1 MGNERDDIRK
11 IYTAA
16 IDAVNPRRAVL
27 DHLRIRGDSLIVYS
41 GGDMVRELDFA
52 RFRHVYVLG
61 AGKATALMAKAVE
74 ELLGSRITAGCI
86 SVKYGYTAPLTRVE
100 TIEAAHPVPDEKGTM
115 AAERILEMAA
125 GAGKEDLVISLISGG
140 GSALLPLP
148 APPVTLEEKRATT
161 NLLLKSGASIHE
173 TNAVRKHLSLIK
185 GGNLA
190 RAAHPATVINLMI
203 SDVVGD
209 DPDVIASGPFVP
221 DASTFAGALAI
232 LERYKIAG
240 LVPAAVLK
248 RIRDGIGGRVPENP
262 KADAECFAGV
272 TGVIIASNFLALDA
286 ARRTAES
293 LGYTPVILSSLIE
306 GDTRQVALFHAAI
319 AREVLATG
327 NPARPPVCI
336 ISGGE
341 TTVEVLGKGLGGRNM
356 EFALHS
362 AVFLAGT
369 RGICAASVGTDGTD
383 GPTDAAGAFAD
394 GVTTARAATA
404 GLDAG
409 SYVKNNDSY
418 NYFDRLG
425 DLIKTGPTNTNVMD
439 VRILLVKENG

>member
-41 GGDMVRELDFA
+41 GGDVVRELDFA

-125 GAGKEDLVISLISGG
+125 GAGKEDLIISLISGG

-161 NLLLKSGASIHE
+161 NLLLKSGASITRRTPWRSTCPH
-173 TNAVRKHLSLIK
+173 IK

-190 RAAHPATVINLMI
+190 RAAHP
-203 SDVVGD
+203 
-209 DPDVIASGPFVP
+209 
-221 DASTFAGALAI
+221 
-232 LERYKIAG
+232 
-240 LVPAAVLK
+240 
-248 RIRDGIGGRVPENP
+248 
-262 KADAECFAGV
+262 
-272 TGVIIASNFLALDA
+272 
-286 ARRTAES
+286 
-293 LGYTPVILSSLIE
+293 
-306 GDTRQVALFHAAI
+306 
-319 AREVLATG
+319 
-327 NPARPPVCI
+327 PP
-336 ISGGE
+336 
-341 TTVEVLGKGLGGRNM
+341 
-356 EFALHS
+356 
-362 AVFLAGT
+362 
-369 RGICAASVGTDGTD
+369 
-383 GPTDAAGAFAD
+383 
-394 GVTTARAATA
+394 
-404 GLDAG
+404 
-409 SYVKNNDSY
+409 
-418 NYFDRLG
+418 
-425 DLIKTGPTNTNVMD
+425 
-439 VRILLVKENG
+439 